1 MLSRLP
7 VAVVVRVDGEDETQ
21 LKEHELNLNLNL
33 NSLVPQ
39 IPVSV
44 FAASFVQT
52 KLASFCAPTRGAKER
67 EAGTL
72 AAPIAEAAKS
82 LAG

>member
-21 LKEHELNLNLNL
+21 QKEHELNLNLNL

-39 IPVSV
+39 IPVS
-44 FAASFVQT
+44 
-52 KLASFCAPTRGAKER
+52 AKDLF
-67 EAGTL
+67 T
-72 AAPIAEAAKS
+72 PC
-82 LAG
+82 